1 MAHLSPIEPPARH
14 SIDLLLNLI
23 SFMLLTCLVNRVHCT
38 VNALLLIPQSK
49 VFQMFLPKLVLQI
62 QRTLANQLQGS
73 YIEVIPLG

>member
-1 MAHLSPIEPPARH
+1 
-14 SIDLLLNLI
+14 
-23 SFMLLTCLVNRVHCT
+23 MLLTCLVNRIHCT

-73 YIEVIPLG
+73 YIKGIPLG